1 MAKEKKV
8 TFADIAKYTGFSK
21 TTVSRFFNDRD
32 SLTLENQ
39 QKIQDALDVLGYQ
52 ENKLAKVLANGKSEF
67 IGIII
72 PNLYLNYYAEML
84 ELLLSCYDQYGYKFL
99 IFRANSK
106 EEVERAYI
114 RELQAYKIEGLIVLS
129 HTIPSKE
136 LASFQIPT
144 VAIERE
150 ASEICSV
157 CVDNREGGKLAANR
171 LMADGCDDLIQ
182 VNAFF
187 PESSPAFGRITG
199 FNEACRSQGR
209 KPVLI
214 QAEFFDTY
222 ESIREKLAE
231 VFEQIEKEYPKD
243 HIKGVFLA
251 NDTYA
256 SIFVNLILRKYKEF
270 PDTYKVIGFDNTR
283 AAQECA
289 IPLTTIAQP
298 MEEMANQ
305 AMELLNRQMEMKKKR
320 IPETLEKPIHIEVVP
335 SLVIRE
341 TA

>member
-39 QKIQDALDVLGYQ
+39 KKIQDALDVLGYQ

-99 IFRANSK
+99 VFRANSK

-129 HTIPSKE
+129 HTIPSQE
-136 LASFQIPT
+136 LAAFQIPT

-150 ASEICSV
+150 AEDICSI
-157 CVDNREGGKLAANR
+157 CVDNEEGGRMAAEH
-171 LMADGCDDLIQ
+171 LIEDGCDDLIQ
-182 VNAFF
+182 VNTFF
-187 PESSPAFGRITG
+187 PQSSPAYGRITG
-199 FNEACRSQGR
+199 FNQVCHKKSRQ
-209 KPVLI
+209 PVLI
-214 QAEFFDTY
+214 QAEFSDTY
-222 ESIREKLAE
+222 ESIQQKIAE
-231 VFEQIEKEYPKD
+231 IFEQIDEHYPKD

-256 SIFVNLILRKYKEF
+256 SMFVKQILRKYKEF

-289 IPLTTIAQP
+289 VGLTTIAQP
-298 MEEMANQ
+298 MKEMADQ
-305 AMELLNRQMEMKKKR
+305 AMELLNLQMEMKKKR
-320 IPETLEKPIHIEVVP
+320 IPETLDKPVHIKISP
-335 SLVIRE
+335 SLVARE